1 MALRILHNSSLA
13 TVTKVLRFMLT
24 VRRCARVTPYPR
36 AKAEFRQILPQAED
50 HAMLLKS

>member
-1 MALRILHNSSLA
+1 MALRILHNSLLA
-13 TVTKVLRFMLT
+13 AVTKVVEFTLT
-24 VRRCARVTPYPR
+24 VRRCARVTSFPR